1 MFIPL
6 DYLFIIT
13 INPNRLAFKNFL
25 FKFYLEKPHD
35 ETPPPTTGSVRIGIK
50 FQNPGRVLIH
60 YKVKT
65 IRVTFSGSTVD
76 NPKFELMGGTIY
88 PNDETMFWYGAIKN
102 ISLTTM
108 PITGVVEYEVD
119 YYAVEKKKVFNTI
132 RKIQYTINSIDPFD
146 IDWLYLEEKDT

>member
-1 MFIPL
+1 
-6 DYLFIIT
+6 
-13 INPNRLAFKNFL
+13 
-25 FKFYLEKPHD
+25 
-35 ETPPPTTGSVRIGIK
+35 
-50 FQNPGRVLIH
+50 
-60 YKVKT
+60 
-65 IRVTFSGSTVD
+65 
-76 NPKFELMGGTIY
+76 MGGTIY